1 MEMVDESASP
11 DDPIPTEIND
21 MAESAACPICHKP
34 VPLEAMN
41 NHLDICLL
49 PGGKELHSEQ
59 QTGPARDSQDMI
71 ASSSLATSPSQSFS
85 APVFTSS
92 SQLLSA
98 QSSMLTRKRSSPST
112 SPSSSSTSKQSF
124 LSFGQTAPPQLSTST
139 STTIKPP
146 PAKSR
151 KLSRSSVVTKQST
164 GTNILLPI
172 LNVKRLLKAFLLM
185 SQN

>member
-1 MEMVDESASP
+1 MVDESASP
-11 DDPIPTEIND
+11 DDPIPTEIHD
-21 MAESAACPICHKP
+21 MAESGTAACPICHKP

-49 PGGKELHSEQ
+49 PGGKELHTEQ
-59 QTGPARDSQDMI
+59 QTGPAGDSQDMI
-71 ASSSLATSPSQSFS
+71 SSSLATSPSQSFS
-85 APVFTSS
+85 SPVFTSS

-98 QSSMLTRKRSSPST
+98 QSSMLTRKRTSPST

-172 LNVKRLLKAFLLM
+172 LNVEQLLLKVFLLM